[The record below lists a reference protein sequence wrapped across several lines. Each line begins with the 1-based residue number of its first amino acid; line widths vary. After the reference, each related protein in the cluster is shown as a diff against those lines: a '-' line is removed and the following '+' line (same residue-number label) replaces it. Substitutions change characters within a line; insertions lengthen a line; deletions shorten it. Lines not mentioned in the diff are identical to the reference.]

1 MATSGITS
9 WPLTAEEVVSQA
21 LFEIGAYAAGETPSG
36 TDMED
41 GVLRLNAMLKTWQ
54 GEGNLFREAA
64 TEVTFPAGAGELALD
79 EQTETA
85 GIRAVSNAWVVGSY
99 NRLLAEWNRSE
110 YLRLPNPGQTGQ
122 PTIWYAETTNAGVTL
137 HLWPVPSTDTLIALD
152 YQLKAQTVTDPSETV
167 DVPEEWQECLILGLA
182 SRLASMFGT
191 TRIDPATVQRV
202 DQRASALYDRLMD
215 RDRPDSY
222 TFETDC

>member
-1 MATSGITS
+1 M
-9 WPLTAEEVVSQA
+9 
-21 LFEIGAYAAGETPSG
+21 
-36 TDMED
+36 
-41 GVLRLNAMLKTWQ
+41 
-54 GEGNLFREAA
+54 
-64 TEVTFPAGAGELALD
+64 GELALD
-79 EQTETA
+79 AQTETA